1 MATPLFNAEPDATPS
16 PAENALLRR
25 VTLFLAILVLG
36 ALVAFCYFA
45 SSLCITV
52 VLAAFLAI
60 LIDPLVARF
69 ERWRCP
75 RSISSAL
82 ILFAGISILALL
94 SYAYYGK
101 VTDFIDYVPQYAQR
115 VRDAIAPITQK
126 IEKVQESASTL
137 TPDAGKKKVTEVR
150 VRETPNWP
158 DFLVRGFGSV
168 WGGMIIAGVV
178 PFLTF
183 FMLIRKQQMEGRFAG
198 IFGDRLDV
206 MAFYDRIA
214 EMVRGF
220 VFGNLIVG
228 SLMAGISV
236 AVFVGLGLRSGAAI
250 GIASGLLNLIPFLG
264 VLLAALLPL
273 MAALLQFDTATPYV
287 IISLT
292 VLLLHLIS
300 ANILIPKFIG
310 SRVKIGPVAATIGI
324 LFWGWLWGAIGL
336 LLAIPLTALIK
347 IIADCNPSLIHVSNL
362 LAETPRPV
370 PDWAQYGGNAID
382 RAIPF
387 LRRRF
392 FQRART

>member
-1 MATPLFNAEPDATPS
+1 MSSPAFNADPDATSS
-16 PAENALLRR
+16 PADNALLRR
-25 VTLFLAILVLG
+25 VAVLLAVLVIG
-36 ALVAFCYFA
+36 ALVVFCFFA

-60 LIDPLVARF
+60 LVDPLVTRF

-75 RSISSAL
+75 RSVSAAL
-82 ILFAGISILALL
+82 ILITGICALALL

-101 VTDFIDYVPQYAQR
+101 VTDFIDYIPQYAER
-115 VRDAIAPITQK
+115 LREAVAPIAQK
-126 IEKVQESASTL
+126 IEKVQESASSL

-150 VRETPNWP
+150 VREAPNWP
-158 DFLVRGFGSV
+158 NFLVRGFGSV
-168 WGGMIIAGVV
+168 WGGIIIAGVV

-183 FMLIRKQQMEGRFAG
+183 FMLLRKPQMEARFAG
-198 IFGDRLDV
+198 LFGERIDV
-206 MAFYDRIA
+206 VNFYDRIA

-236 AVFVGLGLRSGAAI
+236 AVFMGLGLRSGAAI
-250 GIASGLLNLIPFLG
+250 GIASGLLNLVPFLG
-264 VLLAALLPL
+264 VVLAALLPL
-273 MAALLQFDTATPYV
+273 MAALLQYDTVTPYV
-287 IISLT
+287 IILLT
-292 VLLLHLIS
+292 VLLLHVVS

-310 SRVKIGPVAATIGI
+310 SRVKIGPVAATVGI

-362 LAETPRPV
+362 LAESPRTI

-392 FQRART
+392 FQRPQN